1 MQPVDKEVAMSKIA
15 VFLANG
21 FEEIEALTVVDICRR
36 AGITVDM
43 VSIQEDAEATGSHGI
58 CVKADMVFADAAF
71 EEYDML
77 VLPGGLKGMQ
87 NLEAC
92 EVLMEQIDAFYKSEK
107 YIAAICASPS
117 IFGRRGILEGREA
130 TVYPGFEE
138 ELKGAIVVDEQAVD
152 SEHVITGRSMGG
164 AIDFALLLVEKLL
177 GEDKA
182 EEIVEQIVY

>member
-1 MQPVDKEVAMSKIA
+1 MAKTAI
-15 VFLANG
+15 FLAEG
-21 FEEIEALTVVDICRR
+21 YEEIEALVVVDIFRR
-36 AGITVDM
+36 AGIDTDM
-43 VSIQEDAEATGSHGI
+43 VSISDELLTKGSHSI
-58 CVKADMVFADAAF
+58 RVMADKLLKDANF

-92 EVLMEQIDAFYKSEK
+92 EMLMEQIDAFYKSEK

-117 IFGRRGILEGREA
+117 IFGRRGILEGRGA

-182 EEIVEQIVY
+182 EEIAEQIVY